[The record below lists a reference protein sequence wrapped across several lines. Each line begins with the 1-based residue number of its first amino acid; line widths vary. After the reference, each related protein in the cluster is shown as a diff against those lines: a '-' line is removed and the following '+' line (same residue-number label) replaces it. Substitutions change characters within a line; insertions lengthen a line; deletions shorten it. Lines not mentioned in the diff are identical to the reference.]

1 MNIVEVNQLSKTFEL
16 HILHDKMITALHDI
30 EFAIAEGEIIGL
42 TGKSGSGKSSLM
54 KCLYRTYLATG
65 GEILYH
71 SRGAGGHEGRGAGGA
86 GSARNGGVVDL
97 VKASDHEIIALRRS
111 EIRYC
116 SQFLSVIPRVSAI
129 DVVAEPLTRTEKN
142 RDLAR
147 SRAKDL
153 LEALGLPTA
162 LWDAFPVTFSGG
174 EQQRINVA
182 RAIIARPRLLL
193 IDEPTASLDTRTK
206 DVVIGLIRDLKQE
219 GTSVLCISHDEYTLE
234 RLADRRLHLQSGR
247 ITHAITESI

>member
-1 MNIVEVNQLSKTFEL
+1 MNIVEVNHLSKTFEL
-16 HILHDKMITALHDI
+16 HILHDKMIPALHDI
-30 EFAIAEGEIIGL
+30 ELDIAEGEIIGL

-54 KCLYRTYLATG
+54 KCLYRTYMATG
-65 GEILYH
+65 GEILYY
-71 SRGAGGHEGRGAGGA
+71 SRE
-86 GSARNGGVVDL
+86 GVVDL

-129 DVVAEPLTRTEKN
+129 DVVAEPLARTEKN

-206 DVVIGLIRDLKQE
+206 DVVIGLIRDLKQG

-247 ITHAITESI
+247 ITNPITENV

>member
-16 HILHDKMITALHDI
+16 HILHDKMIPALHDI
-30 EFAIAEGEIIGL
+30 EFDISEGEIIGL

-71 SRGAGGHEGRGAGGA
+71 SRG
-86 GSARNGGVVDL
+86 GVIDL

-142 RDLAR
+142 RELAR
-147 SRAKDL
+147 SKAKDL

-193 IDEPTASLDTRTK
+193 IDEPTASLDQRTK

-219 GTSVLCISHDEYTLE
+219 GTSVLCISHDEYTLD

>member
-65 GEILYH
+65 GEILYY
-71 SRGAGGHEGRGAGGA
+71 SR
-86 GSARNGGVVDL
+86 GGVVDL

-147 SRAKDL
+147 AKAKDL

-247 ITHAITESI
+247 ITNPITEII

>member
-54 KCLYRTYLATG
+54 KCLYRTYLASG
-65 GEILYH
+65 GEILYY
-71 SRGAGGHEGRGAGGA
+71 SR
-86 GSARNGGVVDL
+86 GGVVDL

-111 EIRYC
+111 EVRYC

-129 DVVAEPLTRTEKN
+129 DVVAEPLARTEKN

-147 SRAKDL
+147 SKAKDL

-193 IDEPTASLDTRTK
+193 IDEPTASLDQRTK

-219 GTSVLCISHDEYTLE
+219 GTSVLCISHDEYTLD

>member
-30 EFAIAEGEIIGL
+30 DFAIAEGEIIGL

-65 GEILYH
+65 GEILYY
-71 SRGAGGHEGRGAGGA
+71 SR
-86 GSARNGGVVDL
+86 GGVVDL

-129 DVVAEPLTRTEKN
+129 DVVAEPLARTEKN

-147 SRAKDL
+147 TKAKEL
-153 LEALGLPTA
+153 LEVLGLPTA

-182 RAIIARPRLLL
+182 RAIIAKPRLLL

>member
-30 EFAIAEGEIIGL
+30 EFDIAEGEIIGL

-65 GEILYH
+65 GEILYY
-71 SRGAGGHEGRGAGGA
+71 SR
-86 GSARNGGVVDL
+86 GGVVDL

-111 EIRYC
+111 EVRYC

-129 DVVAEPLTRTEKN
+129 DVVAEPLARTEKN

-147 SRAKDL
+147 SKAKDL

-193 IDEPTASLDTRTK
+193 IDEPTASLDQRTK

>member
-54 KCLYRTYLATG
+54 KCLYRTYLASG
-65 GEILYH
+65 GEILYY
-71 SRGAGGHEGRGAGGA
+71 SR
-86 GSARNGGVVDL
+86 GGVVDL

-129 DVVAEPLTRTEKN
+129 DVVAEPLARTEKN

-147 SRAKDL
+147 SKAKDL

-193 IDEPTASLDTRTK
+193 IDEPTASLDQRTK

-219 GTSVLCISHDEYTLE
+219 GTSVLCISHDEYTLD